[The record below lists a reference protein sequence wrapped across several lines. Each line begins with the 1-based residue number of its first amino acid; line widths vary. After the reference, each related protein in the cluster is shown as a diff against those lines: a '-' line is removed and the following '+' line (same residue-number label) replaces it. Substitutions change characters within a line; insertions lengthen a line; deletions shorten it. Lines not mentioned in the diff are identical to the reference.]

1 MMARELFPAFLFI
14 IGAILVLNRKGVGTM
29 GDEHDV
35 RNGMRNQ
42 SIVLIDGVCHLC
54 QGLVRFIIPRDPKAR
69 FLFAPLQSEVSQK
82 LLNEAGHTP
91 GQLSTVVLL
100 ENGVYYTESAAV
112 LRIARRLRFPW
123 PAAYLFILVPRPLR
137 NALYRL
143 VARNRYRWFG
153 RDELCLLPTPDIR
166 RRFL

>member
-1 MMARELFPAFLFI
+1 MAEEYKEMQ
-14 IGAILVLNRKGVGTM
+14 GK
-29 GDEHDV
+29 
-35 RNGMRNQ
+35 

-54 QGLVRFIIPRDPKAR
+54 QGLVRFIVPRDPRAN
-69 FLFAPLQSEVSQK
+69 FMFASLQSEPAK
-82 LLNEAGHTP
+82 ELLRAGSLP
-91 GQLSTVVLL
+91 GNQLNTVVLV
-100 ENGVYYTESAAV
+100 ENGCYYTESAAV

-123 PAAYLFILVPRPLR
+123 PLAYVFILVPKPLR

-153 RDELCLLPTPDIR
+153 RDEQCLLPSPDLK

>member
-1 MMARELFPAFLFI
+1 MSEERSQEGLPVDTVEVNFTA
-14 IGAILVLNRKGVGTM
+14 GK
-29 GDEHDV
+29 
-35 RNGMRNQ
+35 

-54 QGLVRFIIPRDPKAR
+54 QGLVRFIIPRDPKGR
-69 FLFAPLQSEVSQK
+69 FMFASLQSEIAQNLIHKHGIV
-82 LLNEAGHTP
+82 LER

-100 ENGVYYTESAAV
+100 ENGVYYTQSVAV

-123 PAAYLFILVPRPLR
+123 SAAYGFIFVPPPLR
-137 NALYRL
+137 NVLYRY

-153 RDELCLLPTPDIR
+153 RDEQCLIPTPDIR

>member
-1 MMARELFPAFLFI
+1 MAERRDMQ
-14 IGAILVLNRKGVGTM
+14 GK
-29 GDEHDV
+29 
-35 RNGMRNQ
+35 

-54 QGLVRFIIPRDPKAR
+54 QGVVRFIIPRDPKAH
-69 FLFAPLQSEVSQK
+69 FMFSPLQSGVSGE
-82 LLNEAGHTP
+82 LLKAGNLP
-91 GQLSTVVLL
+91 AGSLSTVVLV

-123 PAAYLFILVPRPLR
+123 PAAYILILVPRPLR

-153 RDELCLLPTPDIR
+153 RDEQCMLPTPDIR